1 MDHFTLGRQFA
12 EILRQQNGLPITC
25 KEFRDLENTMS
36 LEERDL
42 IDTDA
47 DGSVKTFLSQ
57 SPMFVIAQSDK
68 VFLNLRQ
75 YLVQ

>member
-12 EILRQQNGLPITC
+12 EILRQQNGLPIAC